1 MRRGKP
7 PTVEKYLKV
16 RLQMLY
22 EERKKNDSEL
32 AHMVL
37 DKSIYEL
44 HEVLDL
50 VKRASQSG
58 I

>member
-7 PTVEKYLKV
+7 QSVEKYLKV

-22 EERKKNDSEL
+22 EERKKNDNEL

-50 VKRASQSG
+50 VKRVPQSE
-58 I
+58 

>member
-7 PTVEKYLKV
+7 QSVEKYLKV

-22 EERKKNDSEL
+22 EERKKNNNEL

-50 VKRASQSG
+50 VKRVPQSE
-58 I
+58 

>member
-1 MRRGKP
+1 MRRGNP
-7 PTVEKYLKV
+7 QSVEKYLKV

-22 EERKKNDSEL
+22 EERKKNNNEL

-50 VKRASQSG
+50 VKRVPQSE
-58 I
+58 

>member
-7 PTVEKYLKV
+7 QSVEKYLKV

-22 EERKKNDSEL
+22 EERKKNDNEL
-32 AHMVL
+32 AHRVL

-50 VKRASQSG
+50 VKRVPQSE
-58 I
+58 

>member
-1 MRRGKP
+1 
-7 PTVEKYLKV
+7 
-16 RLQMLY
+16 MLY
-22 EERKKNDSEL
+22 EERKKNDNEL

-50 VKRASQSG
+50 VKRVPQSE
-58 I
+58 